1 MSGEEICYIFFIHNY
16 YHIYN
21 LNLFTM
27 SLLRF
32 DKYKFIINK
41 IHKTTHKIKYI
52 YYLLVNSKYL
62 ILYINTILTK
72 VALYL
77 YIPSK
82 K

>member
-1 MSGEEICYIFFIHNY
+1 
-16 YHIYN
+16 
-21 LNLFTM
+21 M